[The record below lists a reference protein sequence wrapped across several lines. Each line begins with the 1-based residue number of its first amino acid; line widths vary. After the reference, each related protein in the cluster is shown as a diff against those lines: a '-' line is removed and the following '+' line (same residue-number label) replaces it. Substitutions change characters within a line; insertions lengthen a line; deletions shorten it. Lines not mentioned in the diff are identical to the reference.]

1 VEGEVFLAASAQAS
15 VACRYRVM
23 EESFRAVAGWPQ
35 GGRYGVGGGLDTVR
49 SGGLLRHY
57 EMALIVEEQP
67 SAPERGSMQTLRA
80 LYEGDGTVWFAPPD
94 EATSAVP
101 AYLIGELKEATLG
114 PLQGGSGAFFLVPVR
129 VTTTLQN

>member
-1 VEGEVFLAASAQAS
+1 MEGEVFLAGSAQAS
-15 VACRYRVM
+15 IGCRYHVM

-57 EMALIVEEQP
+57 EMALIVEEEP

-80 LYEGDGTVWFAPPD
+80 LYEGGGAVWFAPPD

-101 AYLIGELKEATLG
+101 AYLLGELKETALG
-114 PLQGGSGAFFLVPVR
+114 PLQGGGGAFFLVPVR
-129 VTTTLQN
+129 ISTT

>member
-1 VEGEVFLAASAQAS
+1 MEGEVFLAASAAAS
-15 VACRYRVM
+15 IGCRYRVM

-35 GGRYGVGGGLDTVR
+35 GGRYSVGGGLDTVR

-67 SAPERGSMQTLRA
+67 SSPERGSMHTLRA
-80 LYEGDGTVWFAPPD
+80 LYEGEGAIWFAPPD

-101 AYLIGELKEATLG
+101 AYLLGELKETALG
-114 PLQGGSGAFFLVPVR
+114 PLQGGNGAFFLVPIR
-129 VTTTLQN
+129 ISTT